1 MTVIDLGA
9 AFLAGLLIST
19 ALAYVFA
26 AERRK
31 SAQAKSQADEALFRE
46 RLTGKE
52 AVITDLTK
60 RHDTLVQQ
68 LHAAQSDA
76 ELQAESLA
84 ASRERIAA
92 LETRL
97 TELSRHAKT
106 QADLISRSRTELTD
120 TFKALAADIMRNNNQ
135 AFLSLANESFAT
147 LQRQAE
153 HEQDKR
159 NQSIHALFKPVQ
171 ETLAKVDQQIRQ
183 VEKDR
188 IETAST
194 LNEQL
199 KQLTGA
205 QLRLQ
210 SETATLN
217 QALRNPTVR
226 GRWGEIQLKR
236 VVELAGMQE
245 YCDFFKQQ
253 TVTGDN
259 GGKLRPDLLIRLPNN
274 KEIVVD
280 SKTVLSAYLEAQET
294 ADQDTRLIKLKQH
307 ARHVRTHISQLA
319 AKSYWEQ
326 FQESPEFV
334 VLFLPGENFF
344 SAALEHDPAL
354 IEYGVDQRVIMAT
367 PTTLIAL
374 LRAVS
379 YGWRQEQLTQN
390 AQMIGELGKTMHSR
404 LGVLTSH
411 FIEIQKGLDKTVQAY
426 NNAVGSFETR
436 VMVTARKFTELD
448 PLLTANGASPPML
461 DRAPRPPQTSQP
473 PQSGSP
479 LTEAF
484 QPETMPD

>member
-1 MTVIDLGA
+1 MTVIDIGA

-19 ALAYVFA
+19 ALGYVFA
-26 AERRK
+26 TERRK
-31 SAQAKSQADEALFRE
+31 ATQAKSQADEALFQE
-46 RLTGKE
+46 RLASKD
-52 AVITDLTK
+52 AVIADQTK
-60 RHDTLVQQ
+60 RLDALAQQ
-68 LHAAQSDA
+68 LQTARTDA
-76 ELQAESLA
+76 ELQAETVST
-84 ASRERIAA
+84 SRERIAA

-97 TELSRHAKT
+97 TELIRHTRA
-106 QADLISRSRTELTD
+106 QAELTSHSRSELTD
-120 TFKALAADIMRNNNQ
+120 TFKALAADIMRHNNQ
-135 AFLSLANESFAT
+135 TFLSLANESFAT

-153 HEQDKR
+153 HEQEKR
-159 NQSIHALFKPVQ
+159 SQSIHSLFKPVQ

-188 IETAST
+188 IETSSS

-199 KQLTGA
+199 KNLTGA

-210 SETATLN
+210 SETATLS

-245 YCDFFKQQ
+245 YCDFFEQKS
-253 TVTGDN
+253 VAADN
-259 GGKLRPDLLIRLPNN
+259 GGKLRPDLLIRLPNS

-280 SKTVLSAYLEAQET
+280 SKTVLSAYLEAQESPDPD
-294 ADQDTRLIKLKQH
+294 ARLIKLKQH
-307 ARHVRTHISQLA
+307 ARHVRTHIGQLA

-344 SAALEHDPAL
+344 SAALEQDPAL
-354 IEYGVDQRVIMAT
+354 IEYGVEQRVIMAT

-379 YGWRQEQLTQN
+379 YGWRQEQLTKN
-390 AQMIGELGKTMHSR
+390 AQMIGELGKTLHSR

-411 FIEIQKGLDKTVQAY
+411 FSEIQKGLDKTVQAY

-448 PLLTANGASPPML
+448 PLLTSSATSPPIL
-461 DRAPRPPQTSQP
+461 DRAPR
-473 PQSGSP
+473 SP
-479 LTEAF
+479 MDVQITPDNQLTEISN
-484 QPETMPD
+484 PETLSG